1 MTTIAGSPPAADAGA
16 LGRAVILKVTRRLLP
31 FLLLLYVVAYID
43 RVNIGFAALQMN
55 DDLGLSA
62 SMYGFGAGIFFVG
75 YALFE
80 VPSNLILARV
90 GARIWITRIMITWG
104 VVSVAMMWVHSPAS
118 FYVLRFLL
126 GVAEAGFFPGIIYY
140 LCDWFPQQQ
149 RARAVS
155 WFMAAIPLSIV
166 VGGPLAGLLLG
177 LDGRLGLAGWQWLF
191 IVEGLPA
198 VILGF
203 VVFFYLDD
211 KPEDARWLHPDEKAW
226 LVREIRSE
234 QQRARDLHRVGIGAT
249 FAHPVVWALGFI
261 NLVLQTGS
269 YGLALWVP
277 QILKGF
283 GGLSDLE
290 VGLVS
295 AIPFAFAAVGMVLIG
310 RSSDRTGERFG
321 HLVATL
327 VVAAAGFAAS
337 ALVKSPLPALV
348 LLTVTAVGDLGGR
361 GPFWALPS
369 RFLAGSASAAGI
381 AFINVFG
388 AVGGFVGPNLIGL
401 MKDVTSDYTGGL
413 LLLSGIVFAGAIATL
428 ALRRAKS
435 LQPEPA

>member
-1 MTTIAGSPPAADAGA
+1 MDNLPQTAGA
-16 LGRAVILKVTRRLLP
+16 DSLGRATILKVTRRLLP

-55 DDLGLSA
+55 EDLGLSA
-62 SMYGFGAGIFFVG
+62 SMYGFGAGIFFIG

-104 VVSVAMMWVHSPAS
+104 VVSVAMMWVHTPAS

-140 LCDWFPQQQ
+140 LCDWFPQKQ

-166 VGGPLAGLLLG
+166 IGGPLAGLLLG

-191 IVEGLPA
+191 LVEGLPA
-198 VILGF
+198 VLLGF
-203 VVFFYLDD
+203 VVVLYLDD
-211 KPEDARWLHPDEKAW
+211 KPEDARWLNADEKAW

-234 QQRARDLHRVGIGAT
+234 QQRARERHHVGIGAAL
-249 FAHPVVWALGFI
+249 AHPVVWTLGFI
-261 NLVLQTGS
+261 NLALQTGS

-310 RSSDRTGERFG
+310 RSSDRSGERFG

-348 LLTVTAVGDLGGR
+348 LLTITAVGDLGGR
-361 GPFWALPS
+361 GPFWALPG

-388 AVGGFVGPNLIGL
+388 AVGGFVGPNLIGF

-413 LLLSGIVFAGAIATL
+413 LLLAGIVFTGAVATL
-428 ALRRAKS
+428 ALRRARS

>member
-1 MTTIAGSPPAADAGA
+1 MDNLSDA
-16 LGRAVILKVTRRLLP
+16 LGRATILKVTRRLLP

-62 SMYGFGAGIFFVG
+62 AMYGFGAGIFFIG

-80 VPSNLILARV
+80 VPSNLILARL
-90 GARIWITRIMITWG
+90 GARLWITRIMITWG
-104 VVSVAMMWVHSPAS
+104 VVSVAMMWVHSPMS

-140 LCDWFPQQQ
+140 LCDWFPQKQ

-166 VGGPLAGLLLG
+166 IGGPLAGLLLG

-191 IVEGLPA
+191 LVEGLPA
-198 VILGF
+198 VILG
-203 VVFFYLDD
+203 VVVYFHLDD

-234 QQRARDLHRVGIGAT
+234 QQRARDLHHVGIGAA

-295 AIPFAFAAVGMVLIG
+295 AIPFAFAAAGMVLIG

-321 HLVATL
+321 HLTATI

-337 ALVKSPLPALV
+337 ALVKSPLPALAV
-348 LLTVTAVGDLGGR
+348 LTITAIGDLGGR

-388 AVGGFVGPNLIGL
+388 AVGGFVGPNIIGL
-401 MKDVTSDYTGGL
+401 MKDATSDYTGGL
-413 LLLSGIVFAGAIATL
+413 LLLAGFVFTGALTTL
-428 ALRRAKS
+428 AIRRAKS
-435 LQPEPA
+435 LQPGPA

>member
-1 MTTIAGSPPAADAGA
+1 MDKTPQTAGA
-16 LGRAVILKVTRRLLP
+16 DSSGSATVLKVTRRLLP

-43 RVNIGFAALQMN
+43 RVNIAFASLQMN

-62 SMYGFGAGIFFVG
+62 SMYGFGASIFFLG

-80 VPSNLILARV
+80 VPSNLILTRI
-90 GARIWITRIMITWG
+90 GPRIWIARIMITWG
-104 VVSVAMMWVHSPAS
+104 VISVAMMWVHSAGS
-118 FYVLRFLL
+118 FYAMRFLL

-140 LCDWFPQQQ
+140 LCDWFPQKQ
-149 RARAVS
+149 RARAVA
-155 WFMAAIPLSIV
+155 WFMVAIPLATVI
-166 VGGPLAGLLLG
+166 GGPLAGLLLG

-191 IVEGLPA
+191 LVEGLPA
-198 VILGF
+198 VVLGF
-203 VVFFYLDD
+203 VVLVFLDD
-211 KPEDARWLHPDEKAW
+211 RPEEARWLAADEKAW

-234 QQRARDLHRVGIGAT
+234 QQRARDRHHVGIANAL
-249 FAHPVVWALGFI
+249 AHPVVWALGLI
-261 NLVLQTGS
+261 NFALQTGS

-310 RSSDRTGERFG
+310 RSSDRTDERFV
-321 HLVATL
+321 HLATTL
-327 VVAAAGFAAS
+327 LVAAAGFAAS
-337 ALVKSPLPALV
+337 ALVDSPLPALV
-348 LLTVTAVGDLGGR
+348 LLTITAVADLGGR

-369 RFLAGSASAAGI
+369 RFLAGAASATGI

-401 MKDVTSDYTGGL
+401 VKDATSDYTGGL
-413 LLLSGIVFAGAIATL
+413 LLLAGIVFAGAIATL

>member
-1 MTTIAGSPPAADAGA
+1 MDKSSDA
-16 LGRAVILKVTRRLLP
+16 LGRATILKVTRRLLP

-62 SMYGFGAGIFFVG
+62 AMYGFGAGIFFIG

-80 VPSNLILARV
+80 VPSNLILARI
-90 GARIWITRIMITWG
+90 GARLWIARIMVTWG
-104 VVSVAMMWVHSPAS
+104 FVSIAMMWAHSPAT

-140 LCDWFPQQQ
+140 LCDWFPQKQ

-155 WFMAAIPLSIV
+155 WFMTAIPLSIV
-166 VGGPLAGLLLG
+166 IGGPLAGLLLG

-191 IVEGLPA
+191 LVEGLPA
-198 VILGF
+198 MFLGIA
-203 VVFFYLDD
+203 VFLYLDD
-211 KPEDARWLHPDEKAW
+211 KPEDASWLGADEKAW

-234 QQRARDLHRVGIGAT
+234 QQQARDRHGIGIGAAL
-249 FAHPVVWALGFI
+249 AHPAVWGLGII
-261 NLVLQTGS
+261 NFALQTGS

-283 GGLSDLE
+283 GGLTDLQ

-310 RSSDRTGERFG
+310 RSSDRTNERFG
-321 HLVATL
+321 HLAATCF
-327 VVAAAGFAAS
+327 VAAAGFAAS
-337 ALVKSPLPALV
+337 ALVKSPVPALV
-348 LLTVTAVGDLGGR
+348 LLTITAIADLGGR

-369 RFLAGSASAAGI
+369 RLLAGSASAAGI

-388 AVGGFVGPNLIGL
+388 AIGGFVGPNLIGL

-413 LLLSGIVFAGAIATL
+413 LLLAGIVFTGAVATL

-435 LQPEPA
+435 LRPEPA